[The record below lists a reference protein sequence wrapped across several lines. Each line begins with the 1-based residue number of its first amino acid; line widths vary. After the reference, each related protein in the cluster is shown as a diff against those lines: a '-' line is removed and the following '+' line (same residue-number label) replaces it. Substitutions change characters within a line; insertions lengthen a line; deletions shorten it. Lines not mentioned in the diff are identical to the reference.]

1 MKKIKTMTETQ
12 LWERDAELKEQMV
25 AINDRVTA
33 EARDLNDEEKE
44 TVRNCDTER
53 NAIFRELQM
62 RAAELKAEELRG
74 AIGKLETH
82 STEFASTPERR
93 AAGAKLRDAIENNR
107 GIALELRANA
117 SATGTADT
125 PGVVSVLAQDFID
138 PLNKGL
144 VLYNLGLRIKTGLS
158 SNVKYPIMP
167 SFEASFVSEKEIVS
181 DTIIKDT
188 SLQPV
193 PRRLTVSAP
202 LTELANLQSDGALY
216 NWILNNLAMAMA
228 RTLNRWLLQTTP
240 VVTGVYGVF
249 AHDSSKNPI
258 KTIEFA
264 GATPTYAELVKMRGM
279 VQGTGAYNDGT
290 YAYVMS
296 GAMAAD
302 LEATRRFESGDTP
315 ILVDGK
321 IGGAAVVMSEY
332 IEATGNDTFNEVP
345 QYVGFGRFS
354 DAIVGQFGSMKLTID
369 PYSQS
374 KAAITNLVL
383 DAYWAIDVIRKGS
396 FVIGKPKTA

>member
-44 TVRNCDTER
+44 TFRNCDTER